1 MRLRHAGP
9 GEGRTGEDGNYTNRP
24 GSITQRLRLRVPAPQ
39 PQPAHLVDRA
49 QGEQGQEGAQGAQG
63 RCREAMAGKVAA
75 LKCKLLPDF
84 ARGRGRIKHL
94 SMSVHSGAASKGL
107 PARDVMKHALKRAPL
122 GLDSA
127 DAGGA
132 KAAKGQWD
140 VLAGQWRAGNERLG
154 RQWRALRALALSSK
168 CFLSIVATGAAPV
181 SPSSPMPDASWPS
194 PLLQASGRA
203 HMPSRA
209 PSIHSCA
216 MMVGRARNRPLHQW
230 MEELEDAEDGMW
242 RSVMAC
248 ALSFDS
254 VRPERLL
261 PLLPVERLL
270 PLLPVAASAP
280 ASTSNCIHSRLKPRG
295 APWHAKATAVPCNV
309 PRPRSVGGVQELGVV
324 DVAAAQLPGSSQSAR
339 HQAPE
344 EPVVC
349 KLDAIESVV
358 VWKFDGIESLSS
370 CLAAKGTLMS
380 ALALLSCATACVEG
394 CVQAACAHL
403 HVLTC
408 MR

>member
-248 ALSFDS
+248 ALGFDS

-261 PLLPVERLL
+261 PLLPAV
-270 PLLPVAASAP
+270 ASAP
-280 ASTSNCIHSRLKPRG
+280 ASTSHCLHSRLKPRR
-295 APWHAKATAVPCNV
+295 ALWHARATAVACNA
-309 PRPRSVGGVQELGVV
+309 PRPRSVGGV
-324 DVAAAQLPGSSQSAR
+324 DVAAAPHLLPDSRQSAR
-339 HQAPE
+339 QQAPE
-344 EPVVC
+344 E
-349 KLDAIESVV
+349 AVV
-358 VWKFDGIESLSS
+358 VWKFDAIESLSS
-370 CLAAKGTLMS
+370 LTAKGT
-380 ALALLSCATACVEG
+380 
-394 CVQAACAHL
+394 
-403 HVLTC
+403 
-408 MR
+408 